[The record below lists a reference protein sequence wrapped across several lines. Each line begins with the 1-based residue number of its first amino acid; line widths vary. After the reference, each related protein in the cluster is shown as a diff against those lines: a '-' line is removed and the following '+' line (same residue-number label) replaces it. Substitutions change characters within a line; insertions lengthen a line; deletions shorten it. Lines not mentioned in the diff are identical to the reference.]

1 MRDGFRFPKAN
12 HTQADTGTH
21 TLSLTHTRTRTL
33 ATRKTIPQRGWWL
46 LVPTTTLPPLQ
57 RASGSV
63 HLAAGRRACSR
74 RSRSSRA
81 KRQRPA
87 ASLQPAPLP
96 IAAADHPTPFSSFLP
111 LGLLPIMLRSV
122 AAVASSSSSRI
133 AARVAAGTGSSR
145 LAPTAVPRSTQ
156 VAAAATASRGFA
168 TSSAAAQASEAPQQ
182 PKMIKLTV
190 DGKEVEVVQG

>member
-1 MRDGFRFPKAN
+1 
-12 HTQADTGTH
+12 
-21 TLSLTHTRTRTL
+21 
-33 ATRKTIPQRGWWL
+33 
-46 LVPTTTLPPLQ
+46 
-57 RASGSV
+57 
-63 HLAAGRRACSR
+63 
-74 RSRSSRA
+74 
-81 KRQRPA
+81 
-87 ASLQPAPLP
+87 
-96 IAAADHPTPFSSFLP
+96 
-111 LGLLPIMLRSV
+111 MLRSV